1 MQFLSIEFLCFLTV
15 TSASVRACPPR
26 WRSHLLLI
34 TSYLFY
40 CTWSVKMAAILLAV
54 TVFCYFAG
62 LWLVDPRRR
71 AVAPVIAFGAVSLLT
86 LYLVSF
92 KVRPLLHLAGN
103 PLLPLGISYY
113 VFRLISYLL
122 DVYWGKCDAVDDF
135 VSFAAYVA
143 FFPQMIAGPIQRASS
158 LIPQLQNQHA
168 GNGRSLE
175 GLVRMALG
183 FAKKSLVAD
192 NLGLFV
198 GWAYGHLH
206 SGSALPSLVALYL
219 YPLQLYADFSG
230 LADIAI
236 GAGLLLGIEAPEN
249 FDAPFTAQ
257 SITEFWR
264 RWHITLTS
272 WIRDYV
278 FIPLRMATRNLGNV
292 GLALSLTV
300 NMVLIGLWHGFT
312 LGFLAYG
319 LFQGVF
325 LVGDVL
331 TRSKRHEYYKHSPAL
346 TRLATLTGP
355 IFVYHVIAIGSVF
368 FRAPSMGA
376 VTQLFAGF
384 GSGLHQAR
392 VALGAL
398 TAPPNHHAWVALPA
412 YALTAIADGYRR
424 RYGVRLPALGPRSL
438 QWSAYACVAVMWIL
452 IALTLLASEKGANP
466 FVYAFF

>member
-1 MQFLSIEFLCFLTV
+1 
-15 TSASVRACPPR
+15 
-26 WRSHLLLI
+26 
-34 TSYLFY
+34 
-40 CTWSVKMAAILLAV
+40 MAAVLLAV

-71 AVAPVIAFGAVSLLT
+71 AVAPWVAFGSVSLLAV
-86 LYLVSF
+86 YLVSF
-92 KVRPLLHLAGN
+92 KLRPLLHLADN

-135 VSFAAYVA
+135 VPFAAYVA

-158 LIPQLQNQHA
+158 FIPQLQNQNA
-168 GNGRSLE
+168 EKRRLLE
-175 GLVRMALG
+175 GLVRMAVG

-219 YPLQLYADFSG
+219 YPLQLYTDFSG

-236 GAGLLLGIEAPEN
+236 GSGLILGIEAPEN

-278 FIPLRMATRNLGNV
+278 FIPLRMATRNLGNT
-292 GLALSLTV
+292 GLAISLTV

-319 LFQGVF
+319 LFQAVF

-331 TRSKRHEYYKHSPAL
+331 TRSKRHEYYKHNPAL
-346 TRLATLTGP
+346 AKLAAFAGP
-355 IFVYHVIAIGSVF
+355 VFVYHVIAIGSVL
-368 FRAPSMGA
+368 FRAPSIPVVA
-376 VTQLFAGF
+376 QLFAGL
-384 GSGLHQAR
+384 GSGLHQAGT
-392 VALGAL
+392 ALGAL
-398 TAPPNHHAWVALPA
+398 IAPPNHHAWVALPA
-412 YALTAIADGYRR
+412 YALTAIADAYRR
-424 RYGVRLPALGPRSL
+424 RYGLRLPSLAPRSL
-438 QWSAYACVAVMWIL
+438 QWAAYACTVVMWIL